1 MSSLIKRSSPLGAG
15 RSAQSIALPDGQFG
29 KTTQKGWMKQP
40 CGHTNISDAIVI
52 ESMGALFMLNRL
64 MMEELNED
72 AYQTIDR
79 SRLFKLCDSMDET
92 ETSIHYGSS
101 GFPLQSIREAP
112 HARI

>member
-1 MSSLIKRSSPLGAG
+1 MSSLIRSAAPLGAG
-15 RSAQSIALPDGQFG
+15 RSARSIVLPDGQF
-29 KTTQKGWMKQP
+29 
-40 CGHTNISDAIVI
+40 SEIVI
-52 ESMGALFMLNRL
+52 ESLGALFILNRL
-64 MMEELNED
+64 MMKELNEV

-101 GFPLQSIREAP
+101 GFPIQSIREAP

>member
-1 MSSLIKRSSPLGAG
+1 
-15 RSAQSIALPDGQFG
+15 
-29 KTTQKGWMKQP
+29 MKQP
-40 CGHTNISDAIVI
+40 CGYTNISDAIVI
-52 ESMGALFMLNRL
+52 ESMGALFILNRL
-64 MMEELNED
+64 MMKELNEV

-101 GFPLQSIREAP
+101 GFPIQSIREAP